1 MAHAQ
6 AFLVHLR
13 DRGRLV
19 LPAEIR
25 TRLNL
30 REGDELVVRVE
41 PDTSLRLTSVR
52 QVLREIRGLYKA
64 RAGHR
69 SLSDE
74 LIAERRA
81 EVKRAS
87 A

>member
-1 MAHAQ
+1 VAHRDTFPVQ
-6 AFLVHLR
+6 LQ

-25 TRLNL
+25 KRLSL
-30 REGDELVVRVE
+30 REGDELVITVE

-52 QVLREIRGLYKA
+52 QVLREIRGLYKVQ
-64 RAGHR
+64 AGNR
-69 SLSDE
+69 SLADE
-74 LIAERRA
+74 LILERRA
-81 EVKRAS
+81 EVKRAL

>member
-1 MAHAQ
+1 M
-6 AFLVHLR
+6 V
-13 DRGRLV
+13 D
-19 LPAEIR
+19 PAEIR

-30 REGDELVVRVE
+30 REGDELLVTVQPGRA
-41 PDTSLRLTSVR
+41 LRLTSLRQVVR
-52 QVLREIRGLYKA
+52 QTRGLYPV

-74 LIAERRA
+74 LIAERRSEA
-81 EVKRAS
+81 KRAS